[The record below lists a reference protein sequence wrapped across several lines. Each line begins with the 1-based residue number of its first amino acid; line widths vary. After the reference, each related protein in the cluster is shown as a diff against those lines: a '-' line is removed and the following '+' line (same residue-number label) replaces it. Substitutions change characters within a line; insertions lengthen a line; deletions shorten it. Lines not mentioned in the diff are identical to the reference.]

1 MGVWLFGMARSIFPQ
16 LSATRRMDVGTLLV
30 WKSKGW
36 ISKGTQYALP
46 MSGTPLSRELVEYRR
61 TGFLFLTSH

>member
-1 MGVWLFGMARSIFPQ
+1 
-16 LSATRRMDVGTLLV
+16 MDVGTLLV

-36 ISKGTQYALP
+36 ISKGTPYALL
-46 MSGTPLSRELVEYRR
+46 MYGTLLRRELVEYRR